1 MKSSRRTQRMSRH
14 HKRNASKATI
24 SLVSLM
30 DIFTILVF
38 FLLVNSSDTQ
48 QLPKS
53 KTIAL
58 PTSSAEQ
65 LPKDNLVLM
74 VNDDEI
80 LVQGRVIISAKEALD
95 SKEDIIIALKKELD
109 YRASKHRPSAD
120 ASADSSRPIT
130 IMGDKNIPYQLLK
143 KIMLTCSQSSF
154 SQISLAVRRK
164 VGDKSA

>member
-1 MKSSRRTQRMSRH
+1 MKSSRRTQRMGRH

-58 PTSSAEQ
+58 PTSSSEQ

-74 VNDDEI
+74 VNDNEI
-80 LVQGRVIISAKEALD
+80 LVQGRVIVSAKEALD
-95 SKEDIIIALKKELD
+95 SKENIIIALKKELD
-109 YRASKHRPSAD
+109 YRASKQRPSAD
-120 ASADSSRPIT
+120 ATADIGRPIT

-143 KIMLTCSQSSF
+143 KIMLTCSQSNF

-164 VGDKSA
+164 AGDDPA

>member
-14 HKRNASKATI
+14 HKRNATKATI

-38 FLLVNSSDTQ
+38 FLLVNSSNTQ

-53 KTIAL
+53 ESIAL
-58 PTSSAEQ
+58 PTSTSEQ

-74 VNDDEI
+74 VNGDEI
-80 LVQGRVIISAKEALD
+80 LVQGRVVVTAKEALASD
-95 SKEDIIIALKKELD
+95 EDIIVALKKELD
-109 YRASKHRPSAD
+109 YRASRQRSKTGAED
-120 ASADSSRPIT
+120 QGRPIT
-130 IMGDKNIPYQLLK
+130 IMGDKDIPYQLLK
-143 KIMLTCSQSSF
+143 KIMLTCSKANF

-164 VGDKSA
+164 AGDKSV

>member
-53 KTIAL
+53 QTIAL
-58 PTSSAEQ
+58 PTSSSEQ

-74 VNDDEI
+74 VNDEEI
-80 LVQGRVIISAKEALD
+80 LVQGRVVVTAKEALA
-95 SKEDIIIALKKELD
+95 SNENVILALKKELD
-109 YRASKHRPSAD
+109 YRASKQRPIAVSAGE
-120 ASADSSRPIT
+120 AGRPIT
-130 IMGDKNIPYQLLK
+130 IMGDKDIPYQLLK

-164 VGDKSA
+164 AGDQSV